1 MMGNKMSGIRWN
13 TVSEHCNILE
23 LNLGL
28 ELMIPLCPLKSTC
41 RPSNSSHTKPLSDRV
56 HLPAPP
62 FLSAKED
69 LEFSLLSSLAQLL
82 SSP

>member
-28 ELMIPLCPLKSTC
+28 ELMSPLCPLKSNAGLPTAVTQ
-41 RPSNSSHTKPLSDRV
+41 NLSLTGSISQ
-56 HLPAPP
+56 HLP
-62 FLSAKED
+62 FYLRRRTWNSA
-69 LEFSLLSSLAQLL
+69 FSPL
-82 SSP
+82 